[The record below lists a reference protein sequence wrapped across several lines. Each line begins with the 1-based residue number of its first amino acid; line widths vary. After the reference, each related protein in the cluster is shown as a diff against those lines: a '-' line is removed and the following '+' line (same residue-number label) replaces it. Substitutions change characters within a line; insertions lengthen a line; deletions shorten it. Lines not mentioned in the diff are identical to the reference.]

1 MKLHYSATSPY
12 VRKVMMVLH
21 ELGIADRPELI
32 TQSVTPTASND
43 AVNASNPLGKVP
55 ALITDDGLA
64 LFDSPVICEYI
75 AVEYGG
81 GSLLPSSGLA
91 RWSARRLE
99 ALADGLLDA
108 ALLVRYETAVR
119 PKNLQWAEWEHGQGA
134 KVNRAVDALEA
145 QVDELGLAP
154 TLGTIAVACA
164 LGYLDFRFPSDNWRA
179 RAPKLER
186 WHNTFSKR
194 QSYEATAPGG

>member
-21 ELGIADRPELI
+21 ELGIADSPTLL
-32 TQSVTPTASND
+32 TQAVAPTTSND
-43 AVNASNPLGKVP
+43 AVNADNPLGKVP
-55 ALITDDGLA
+55 VMVTDDGTA
-64 LFDSPVICEYI
+64 LFDSAVICEYL
-75 AVEYGG
+75 ATEYGG
-81 GSLLPSSGLA
+81 GTLLPASGPA
-91 RWSARRLE
+91 RWTARRLE

-119 PKNLQWAEWEHGQGA
+119 PGPLHWSEWEDGQRA
-134 KVNRAVDALEA
+134 KMTRAIAAMEA
-145 QVDELGLAP
+145 QVKEFGSEP

-164 LGYLDFRFPSDNWRA
+164 LGYLDFRFASDNWRSA
-179 RAPKLER
+179 APRLAQ

-194 QSYEATAPGG
+194 QSYEATNPAE